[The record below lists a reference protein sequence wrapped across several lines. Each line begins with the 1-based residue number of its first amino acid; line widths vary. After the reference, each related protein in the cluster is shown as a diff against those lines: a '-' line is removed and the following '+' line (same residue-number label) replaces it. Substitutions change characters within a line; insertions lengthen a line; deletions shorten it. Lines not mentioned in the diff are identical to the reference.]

1 MNIERLKVS
10 ELKKYCTS
18 LNISTKDKKKSDL
31 IEAIY
36 AYERA
41 EIDNAI
47 KSGASFELLKSKI
60 EKLAGEYRSNLHA
73 KITARKEEM
82 KKDDNSHYL
91 IYQVLGISHKEG
103 MLIDEYQNTGRF
115 LYKYAGSFLEEA
127 SSLCLFFANSRGGKI
142 TVENTEGK
150 KPKTFEIDFLN
161 GNDAVELKW
170 RDATTDGD
178 HITKEHTRVKVIK
191 NHGYTPVRVMFY
203 YPQREQ
209 AIKIQET
216 LKTLYKGVDG
226 EYYAGDDA
234 WDYLTKISGYDL
246 KAILTEMV
254 KNG

>member
-73 KITARKEEM
+73 KITARK
-82 KKDDNSHYL
+82 
-91 IYQVLGISHKEG
+91 
-103 MLIDEYQNTGRF
+103 
-115 LYKYAGSFLEEA
+115 
-127 SSLCLFFANSRGGKI
+127 
-142 TVENTEGK
+142 
-150 KPKTFEIDFLN
+150 
-161 GNDAVELKW
+161 
-170 RDATTDGD
+170 DATTDGD

-216 LKTLYKGVDG
+216 LKTLYKGIDG

-246 KAILTEMV
+246 KVILTEMV